1 MKREGLVLLD
11 VLISLALIG
20 LLALCVNNAIVMST
34 KSLTIVQEKS
44 LIVDQCQRIVE
55 SLKVPS
61 QENNDYFKSL
71 THDSG
76 FTEYECDLL
85 PEDMSAFI
93 RLEEDTGMLQ
103 TYTVTVRR
111 GDIDVEFIATRLLQ

>member
-1 MKREGLVLLD
+1 MKREGFVLLD

-34 KSLTIVQEKS
+34 KSLIIVQEKS

-61 QENNDYFKSL
+61 QENNDYFKTL
-71 THDSG
+71 TYDSD
-76 FTEYECDLL
+76 FTDYECDFL
-85 PEDMSAFI
+85 PEDMNAHI
-93 RLEEDTGMLQ
+93 RLDDDTGMLQ

-111 GDIDVEFIATRLLQ
+111 GDVDVEFIASRLLQ